1 MLAAGLTPELKDQRE
16 GHGGTTSEPET
27 QQSQR
32 RARREAVGAILCLL
46 LLWLLRNS
54 SLILQALMSYVGRQ
68 VPGRVRHPHDL
79 WKQRCGP

>member
-1 MLAAGLTPELKDQRE
+1 MWVSPGAVSTEEAPQPSPR
-16 GHGGTTSEPET
+16 GG
-27 QQSQR
+27 R
-32 RARREAVGAILCLL
+32 GRLL

-68 VPGRVRHPHDL
+68 VPGWVRHPHDL